1 MALEEAFLADQGFM
15 EKLMHDIHTAA
26 GNSSFD
32 DSFHR
37 WSQDLNNNAPSE
49 ASVSLSLSLSYIGSF
64 SSITLATHSL
74 IGFVLVIKRKQC

>member
-15 EKLMHDIHTAA
+15 EKLMDDIHTAA

-37 WSQDLNNNAPSE
+37 WSHDLNNNAPSQ
-49 ASVSLSLSLSYIGSF
+49 ASVSLPMSSLYIGS
-64 SSITLATHSL
+64 SL
-74 IGFVLVIKRKQC
+74 GNVSN